1 SKMQTIE
8 IYTPI
13 RDKKGNVLALNHE
26 AVFYDPEALVEP
38 IRMIRNYARIGGFDK
53 TAPIEYIR
61 CNPTIYPVKGH
72 ATRVTAGE
80 TIQCEIPDMF
90 GRPWA
95 QMWEKYFEQGM
106 EKPKE
111 KDPFSFE

>member
-1 SKMQTIE
+1 
-8 IYTPI
+8 
-13 RDKKGNVLALNHE
+13 
-26 AVFYDPEALVEP
+26 
-38 IRMIRNYARIGGFDK
+38 MIRNYPKISGLDK
-53 TAPIEYIR
+53 GDPIEYIR

-72 ATRVTAGE
+72 ATPVTAGQVIE
-80 TIQCEIPDMF
+80 YEIPDMF

-111 KDPFSFE
+111 ADPFSFK